1 MAYTVQEVSEL
12 SGVSI
17 RTLRYYDQIGLLN
30 PAYYGDN
37 GYRYYEQ
44 AQLVQLQHILFFRE
58 LDMPLSTIQEL
69 IIQDSFDQL
78 EALNH
83 HRELLLKKAERLQTL
98 IQTVDRTIAH
108 LNGDCVLEQHQLFNG
123 FDTRKQSHYV
133 KELRQYYGTNNEWS
147 SDSEQHTG

>member
-69 IIQDSFDQL
+69 IFQDSFDQL
-78 EALNH
+78 EALSH

-108 LNGDCVLEQHQLFNG
+108 LNGDYVLEQHQLFNG

-133 KELRQYYGTNNEWS
+133 KELRQYYGNNNGWSSNNE
-147 SDSEQHTG
+147 QPTG